1 MGHSRPAGSLRRQ
14 AAPSLSVKLGA
25 GVSVQANRAVLK
37 ANWLGAAGIS
47 RMQVIGTDLV
57 LEGPITTDGCYFNGA
72 AGGGR
77 PPRLWCMGTRIL
89 RSPVAG
95 VEMVAGDAYLQNCF
109 VHSPVNDCFNCFV
122 GPTAP
127 AHGMMLAIGCTF
139 TMAGATDHQGTA
151 VSQNRNATSAHGGHH
166 HISYGCTYRNSHGP
180 DVADGS
186 TNGHASVSWFVGA
199 KSEGPR
205 TAGNDAFAFGSAST
219 GTRTVF
225 MDTCVATGT
234 PARGLWNV
242 NPVNTTVKTHA
253 CTFNGG
259 TSGTIG
265 TYDPTAPA

>member
-1 MGHSRPAGSLRRQ
+1 
-14 AAPSLSVKLGA
+14 
-25 GVSVQANRAVLK
+25 VSVQANRAVLK